1 MHLYQ
6 TELRPLKSLW
16 QLMRNTHAQYRRQ
29 HRIRGSTQRSSRR
42 HAKTAHQR
50 GSRICVL
57 RCCQPS
63 GQGYLRGVLV
73 ARHHVASVTPSTR
86 ASGEMADAL
95 ASGASVRKDVGVQV
109 PPRAPTKCTVR
120 SVAINGNTVC
130 VEYLAQY
137 QFSKGWPEFRTTG
150 ILEVNNDL
158 ITAWRGYFDFITNK
172 QSIEAVLLLAKHDRY
187 LKRCSYI

>member
-1 MHLYQ
+1 
-6 TELRPLKSLW
+6 
-16 QLMRNTHAQYRRQ
+16 MRNTHAQYRRQ

-57 RCCQPS
+57 QCCQPS
-63 GQGYLRGVLV
+63 GQGYLRDALV

-109 PPRAPTKCTVR
+109 PPRALLDFAQNLLGFSFINARTEAKYAGQARIR
-120 SVAINGNTVC
+120 SDCEKNLCGIRSLRYSIVPFGPRS
-130 VEYLAQY
+130 
-137 QFSKGWPEFRTTG
+137 FS
-150 ILEVNNDL
+150 EVLGSNY
-158 ITAWRGYFDFITNK
+158 T
-172 QSIEAVLLLAKHDRY
+172 
-187 LKRCSYI
+187 